1 MSFVRI
7 SEPNLAA
14 IPIVLFT
21 RVVCAAI
28 IARIA
33 PCIVS
38 GEGGKMLSAKLLS
51 PASNGRPVR
60 NSSGSVGSIK
70 MRITPAPFVL
80 GMPPREATQAPQR
93 GHNVADQNA
102 IQLIEWCLVC
112 ACRRH
117 PLLLRG

>member
-1 MSFVRI
+1 M
-7 SEPNLAA
+7 L
-14 IPIVLFT
+14 IVLFT
-21 RVVCAAI
+21 SVVCAAI

-38 GEGGKMLSAKLLS
+38 GVGGKRLSAKLLS
-51 PASNGRPVR
+51 PASKGRPVR

-70 MRITPAPFVL
+70 MRIIPAPFVL
-80 GMPPREATQAPQR
+80 GTPLREATQTPRR
-93 GHNVADQNA
+93 GHNVADRNA

-112 ACRRH
+112 ACRRY

>member
-1 MSFVRI
+1 MTSVRI
-7 SEPNLAA
+7 SVPNFAA
-14 IPIVLFT
+14 MLMVLFT

-38 GEGGKMLSAKLLS
+38 GVGGKRLSAKLLS

-60 NSSGSVGSIK
+60 NSSGSVGSMK

-80 GMPPREATQAPQR
+80 EMLLQGAIQAPQQ
-93 GHNVADQNA
+93 GHNVADQS
-102 IQLIEWCLVC
+102 
-112 ACRRH
+112 
-117 PLLLRG
+117 